1 MTVESLIFGFSNPI
15 GATLEEVSAFDT
27 IGGDGLIL
35 AALRAYPIPKAKPTP
50 AISRRPS
57 KVFRKSLIIYKSPPG
72 W

>member
-1 MTVESLIFGFSNPI
+1 MESFIFGFSTPI
-15 GATLEEVSAFDT
+15 GATLEEVSAVDA
-27 IGGDGLIL
+27 IGVSSLIL